1 MSFLTLWKESAT
13 EGPLKSELRG
23 CTGADICDF
32 VQRTANS
39 GEPDKSPAAVLM
51 HATCAHVLETAE
63 QAQTDVELQLRT
75 HINKHACA
83 APLRAIPNISKLQL
97 TDEQFETVVGMRYWP
112 KKLPHGKAHL
122 RDCPGASGDKRSCQ
136 SNQTA
141 LHPLK
146 CTLTAGYGITE
157 RHDGIVSELVR
168 LVKQAGARWARST
181 GSLHGR
187 NITIAQQPFKRPW
200 DLLLMSPN
208 GEQIAIDVG
217 VACDEDPKTGVL
229 KQLEAMAGKTGKQR
243 ERARQEVSG
252 VNNARAIERK
262 KSKAKTKVPPPESV
276 RQPTFDAQGKCTN
289 PLTVAEH
296 AKHVENTRFIPFIL
310 ESSGVYGKQ
319 ASQFV
324 QEVSK
329 WAQSQGIRPDHFEE
343 NMRRCI
349 GMSLMK
355 SNCDLMSRA
364 AYVQGTLRGNR
375 WTRANTRQRTATAMM
390 MQFDIDTQI
399 PHAGVAHR

>member
-1 MSFLTLWKESAT
+1 M
-13 EGPLKSELRG
+13 
-23 CTGADICDF
+23 
-32 VQRTANS
+32 
-39 GEPDKSPAAVLM
+39 
-51 HATCAHVLETAE
+51 
-63 QAQTDVELQLRT
+63 
-75 HINKHACA
+75 
-83 APLRAIPNISKLQL
+83 
-97 TDEQFETVVGMRYWP
+97 
-112 KKLPHGKAHL
+112 
-122 RDCPGASGDKRSCQ
+122 
-136 SNQTA
+136 
-141 LHPLK
+141 
-146 CTLTAGYGITE
+146 
-157 RHDGIVSELVR
+157 
-168 LVKQAGARWARST
+168 
-181 GSLHGR
+181 
-187 NITIAQQPFKRPW
+187 
-200 DLLLMSPN
+200 
-208 GEQIAIDVG
+208 
-217 VACDEDPKTGVL
+217 
-229 KQLEAMAGKTGKQR
+229 
-243 ERARQEVSG
+243 
-252 VNNARAIERK
+252 
-262 KSKAKTKVPPPESV
+262 
-276 RQPTFDAQGKCTN
+276 
-289 PLTVAEH
+289 H